1 MLWSKFLLLN
11 IHYKILMANH
21 VSLCYNIIDFVK
33 IKPGYAYGIEATEL
47 FMERKIMSQ
56 NVETSKKNDS
66 EYSLSAV
73 PNQMKV
79 QGLLSVMVVLVGF
92 TFFTPS
98 MTAGGTLGV
107 GMNGRDFLL
116 SMLIGNAFLGIYC
129 GILSYI
135 GQKTGMTLDLLAR
148 RSFGSLGSY
157 LPSALISITQIGW
170 FGVGVAMFAIP
181 VAKLTNIPI
190 WILIFITGAV
200 MISTAFMGMKALA
213 VLGSIAVPLIAILG
227 VYSVQWGVHE
237 VGGIA
242 NVFSENPANPLTL
255 TTGIAIVA
263 GSFISGG
270 TATPNFTRFAKS
282 PKHAVIAT
290 VVAFF
295 AGNSVMMIFGAVGGA
310 VTGVPDIFDILIL
323 QGLALPAVITLG
335 LNIWTTNNNAL
346 YTAGLGASNITKI
359 SMKPMVLAGG
369 IIGTLLAQWL
379 YNNFVGFLNIL
390 SGMIPPVGAVV
401 IAHYYLHKDEYDY
414 GKEEKSKFNIGAVL
428 AVVAGSLVGMFV
440 TWGIK
445 PINSLVVAL
454 VIFIISDRIIT
465 KKGLSK

>member
-1 MLWSKFLLLN
+1 
-11 IHYKILMANH
+11 
-21 VSLCYNIIDFVK
+21 
-33 IKPGYAYGIEATEL
+33 
-47 FMERKIMSQ
+47 
-56 NVETSKKNDS
+56 
-66 EYSLSAV
+66 
-73 PNQMKV
+73 MKV

-107 GMNGRDFLL
+107 GMNGRNFLL
-116 SMLIGNAFLGIYC
+116 SMLIGNAFLGVYC
-129 GILSYI
+129 GILAYI

-148 RSFGSLGSY
+148 RSFGSYGSY
-157 LPSALISITQIGW
+157 LPSALISFTQIGW

-181 VAKLTNIPI
+181 VAKLTNIPV
-190 WILIFITGAV
+190 WVLIIVTGAV

-227 VYSVQWGVHE
+227 IYSVQWGINE
-237 VGGIA
+237 VGGIH
-242 NVFSENPANPLTL
+242 NVFAENPANPLTL

-270 TATPNFTRFAKS
+270 TATPNFTRFAKT
-282 PKHAVIAT
+282 PKNAIIAT

-359 SMKPMVLAGG
+359 SMKPMVL
-369 IIGTLLAQWL
+369 
-379 YNNFVGFLNIL
+379 VL
-390 SGMIPPVGAVV
+390 SLIH
-401 IAHYYLHKDEYDY
+401 I
-414 GKEEKSKFNIGAVL
+414 
-428 AVVAGSLVGMFV
+428 
-440 TWGIK
+440 
-445 PINSLVVAL
+445 
-454 VIFIISDRIIT
+454 
-465 KKGLSK
+465 